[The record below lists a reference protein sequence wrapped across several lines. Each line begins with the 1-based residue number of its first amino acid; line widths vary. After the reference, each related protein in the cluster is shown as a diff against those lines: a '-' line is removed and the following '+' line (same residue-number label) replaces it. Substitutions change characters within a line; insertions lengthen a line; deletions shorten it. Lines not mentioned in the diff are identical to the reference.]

1 MEIKNVQVLD
11 TNTANQIA
19 AGEVVEKPASVVKEL
34 VENALDAGSDKI
46 EVTIFAGGTDRSYGV
61 HVARLAG
68 LPKKVLDRANEIL
81 QEYDRCESGIRPVA
95 QPQKAVEEPQMMGS
109 LFSSGLADQ
118 ILAIDVM
125 SMTPIEAMN
134 ALYKLQEEA
143 RKESGR

>member
-1 MEIKNVQVLD
+1 M
-11 TNTANQIA
+11 
-19 AGEVVEKPASVVKEL
+19 
-34 VENALDAGSDKI
+34 
-46 EVTIFAGGTDRSYGV
+46 
-61 HVARLAG
+61 AG

-81 QEYDRCESGIRPVA
+81 QEYDRCESGIRPVQA
-95 QPQKAVEEPQMMGS
+95 QVAQEEPQMMGS